1 MDQLSTKLTSQSFTT
16 LKKGGYDPDEVHEYL
31 DRLSHDVARVEEQ
44 LAIERTRVGELEKR
58 IKGDQDAET
67 VVQTAFLAAAEVKA
81 KMLQDAETR
90 AAEIISSAEQTAGGG
105 AGSIDAAAAAAARQ
119 EAQSILMTAKQKLE
133 ESEIEANRR
142 VADANEQAEQILA
155 LARRRALTTVGS
167 EGRDVEEARAELQ
180 RLVFMIRSLKSLISD
195 SFAQADSTDTH
206 LKGMLNEAEA
216 LVGIVEAEQ
225 VDPATA

>member
-16 LKKGGYDPDEVHEYL
+16 IKKGGYDPDEVNEYL

-67 VVQTAFLAAAEVKA
+67 VVQTAFLAAADVKA

-90 AAEIISSAEQTAGGG
+90 AAEIISKAEQTAGGG
-105 AGSIDAAAAAAARQ
+105 TGSIDAAAAAAARQ
-119 EAQSILMTAKQKLE
+119 EAQSILTTAKQKLE
-133 ESEIEANRR
+133 ESEQEAHRR
-142 VADANEQAEQILA
+142 IADANEQAEQILA
-155 LARRRALTTVGS
+155 LARRRALTTVGN